1 MEVSRSNLMERVHTE
16 PVKRVRYR
24 KEDDLWLLP
33 MIKKITTDRPTYG
46 YRRVTALLNLD
57 LKNAKKLC
65 VNHKRVYRIMRQNSL
80 LLR

>member
-33 MIKKITTDRPTYG
+33 MIKKITPDRPTYG
-46 YRRVTALLNLD
+46 YR
-57 LKNAKKLC
+57 
-65 VNHKRVYRIMRQNSL
+65 
-80 LLR
+80 